1 MPQDFSAL
9 RINPDRMLD
18 SFTQVS
24 VFGSTAEG
32 GVDRPSFSEAHLQ
45 ARKWFREEIE
55 KAGFEFH
62 TDGAGNHSAFLP
74 CGDVNA
80 PPLIIGSHLD
90 SVPNGGKYDGGLGVV
105 AAFEVLKIL
114 QENRIK
120 LRVNVEAMDFTDEEG
135 TLVGLLGSAAI
146 AGHLHQKDLI

>member
-1 MPQDFSAL
+1 MTSAFSSL
-9 RINPDRMLD
+9 RINSDRMLD
-18 SFTQVS
+18 SFTRLS
-24 VFGSTAEG
+24 VFGSTPDG
-32 GVDRPSFSEAHLQ
+32 GVNRSSFSEAHLS

-55 KAGFEFH
+55 STGFEFR

-74 CGDVNA
+74 VIA
-80 PPLIIGSHLD
+80 SEKKQSPTLIIGSHLD

-120 LRVNVEAMDFTDEEG
+120 LN
-135 TLVGLLGSAAI
+135 
-146 AGHLHQKDLI
+146 